1 MSLADRMLAA
11 PEQPE
16 PVTRNR
22 SDAPGYYEWSGDSGH
37 LNTPVVA
44 ERPTTWDAY
53 IVEAGLDPLEVE
65 VQEPVSVR
73 GWQVQQKA
81 EDGSTSLVYAHYY
94 RLNLTRRR
102 PGPNIT
108 DLLARVKKAKPAK
121 PPKGTSDAALVIAL
135 GDLQL
140 GKCDGDGVA
149 GTVDRTMACLGA
161 AALRAKVHNGPVH
174 LALLGD
180 CVEGF
185 TSQGGANAWRTV
197 LTMTEQIR
205 LFRRIILHAVELL
218 APVTDTLTIAAVPG
232 NHGETVRFAGKG
244 ITRYD
249 DSHDTES
256 LHAVADALALNPA
269 AYGHV
274 RCYTPAKD
282 ELTVTLDVAGTK
294 IGHAHGHS
302 WRNGKQFEW
311 WSGQSFG
318 DHQVGQADLL
328 LAGHNHHLLVEQ
340 QSRRTFVQVPALESE
355 STWWRH
361 RTGQSGKPGIV
372 TLTTRDGSIT
382 DLSVV

>member
-1 MSLADRMLAA
+1 MPLSDRMIAA

-22 SDAPGYYEWSGDSGH
+22 SEGPGYVEYDGAKGH
-37 LNTPVVA
+37 LNTPVLG
-44 ERPTTWDAY
+44 ERPTTYDAF
-53 IVEAGLDPLEVE
+53 IREAGLDPADVA
-65 VQEPVSVR
+65 VVEPVSVR
-73 GWQVQQKA
+73 GWQVQAKQ
-81 EDGSTSLVYAHYY
+81 EDGTVALTWAHYY
-94 RLNLTRRR
+94 RLNLVQRR
-102 PGPNIT
+102 PGPSIT
-108 DLLARVKKAKPAK
+108 DLLGRVKKAKAHKAK
-121 PPKGTSDAALVIAL
+121 PGNGGALVIAL

-140 GKCDGDGVA
+140 GKADGDGTA
-149 GTVDRTMACLGA
+149 GIVDRIMASLA
-161 AALRAKVHNGPVH
+161 AAGEAAKSHGGPIHIGV
-174 LALLGD
+174 LGD

-185 TSQGGANAWRTV
+185 TSQSGANAWRTT

-205 LFRRIILHAVELL
+205 LFRRILLHAVEAF
-218 APVTDTLTIAAVPG
+218 APLTDDLTIAAVPG
-232 NHGETVRFAGKG
+232 NHGETVRFGGKG

-256 LHAVADALALNPA
+256 LHAVADALALNTA

-274 RCYTPAKD
+274 RCFTPAKD

-302 WRNGKQFEW
+302 WRNGKHFDW

-328 LAGHNHHLLVEQ
+328 LAGHNHHLLIQQ
-340 QSRRTFVQVPALESE
+340 QSRRTFIQVPAMESE

-361 RTGQSGKPGIV
+361 ATGQSGKPGIV
-372 TLTTRDGSIT
+372 LLHTSGGSI
-382 DLSVV
+382 DNLSVV